1 MKSRARY
8 LGVGCLILL
17 TGCGNK
23 EDANEKHFGA
33 AISRFVEQSND
44 LCMGFRVNQ
53 WPIDLLVE
61 WPADGR
67 PNGPQQMAALEGVGL
82 VSSTITDAA
91 QNGVFGRA
99 GGVVRKV
106 KRYELTS
113 KGRRFYREKAGAQGT
128 MSEGNFCYGKA
139 ALGSIVRWE
148 GPVKGGEPQQA
159 RVTYTYKINDLAEW
173 TKDAAFEAVFQK
185 VAGVVEGA
193 GKRELQKTLILTST
207 GWEAS
212 GAN

>member
-1 MKSRARY
+1 
-8 LGVGCLILL
+8 
-17 TGCGNK
+17 
-23 EDANEKHFGA
+23 
-33 AISRFVEQSND
+33 
-44 LCMGFRVNQ
+44 
-53 WPIDLLVE
+53 
-61 WPADGR
+61 
-67 PNGPQQMAALEGVGL
+67 MAALEGVGL

-91 QNGVFGRA
+91 QNDVFGRA
-99 GGVVRKV
+99 GGIVRKV

-113 KGRRFYREKAGAQGT
+113 KGRRFYREKAGLQEM
-128 MSEGNFCYGKA
+128 MSEGDFCYGKA

-148 GPVKGGEPQQA
+148 GPVKSVGPPQA
-159 RVTYTYKINDLAEW
+159 RVTYTYKIKDLAEW

-193 GKRELQKTLILTST
+193 GTRELQKILILTSS

>member
-23 EDANEKHFGA
+23 EDANEKNFGA

-53 WPIDLLVE
+53 WPIDLPVE

-67 PNGPQQMAALEGVGL
+67 PNGPQHMAALEGVGL
-82 VSSTITDAA
+82 VSSTDDGA
-91 QNGVFGRA
+91 QNDVFGWA
-99 GGVVRKV
+99 GGVARKV

-113 KGRRFYREKAGAQGT
+113 KGRRFYREKAGAQGM
-128 MSEGNFCYGKA
+128 MSEGDFCYGKA

-148 GPVKGGEPQQA
+148 GPVKGVEPLQA
-159 RVTYTYKINDLAEW
+159 RVTYTYKIKDLAEW

-193 GKRELQKTLILTST
+193 GKRELKKTLILTST